1 MFNSDFVIISI
12 LYYIMP
18 RKKIMSEKKIL
29 KIFSFSSSDGWTH
42 DEILE
47 FQKNH
52 LNSNWILFSNTDGKY
67 SVDTFVNTH
76 EICDDANRLRVFSDN
91 HLEIDRLINVD

>member
-18 RKKIMSEKKIL
+18 RKKIMPEKKIL

-52 LNSNWILFSNTDGKY
+52 LNSNWILFSNTGGKY

>member
-1 MFNSDFVIISI
+1 MVGWG
-12 LYYIMP
+12 
-18 RKKIMSEKKIL
+18 RRRCQKKIL

-42 DEILE
+42 GEILE

-52 LNSNWILFSNTDGKY
+52 LNSDWLLFSNTDGKY

-76 EICDDANRLRVFSDN
+76 EISDDANRLRVFTDN

>member
-1 MFNSDFVIISI
+1 
-12 LYYIMP
+12 
-18 RKKIMSEKKIL
+18 MSEKKIL

-42 DEILE
+42 GEILE

-52 LNSNWILFSNTDGKY
+52 LNSDWILFSNTDGKY

-76 EICDDANRLRVFSDN
+76 EIGDDANTKSIYR
-91 HLEIDRLINVD
+91 

>member
-1 MFNSDFVIISI
+1 MLNSDFVIISI

-18 RKKIMSEKKIL
+18 RKTIMPEKKIL

-42 DEILE
+42 AEIL
-47 FQKNH
+47 
-52 LNSNWILFSNTDGKY
+52 NTDGKY

-76 EICDDANRLRVFSDN
+76 ENGDDANRLRVFSDN
-91 HLEIDRLINVD
+91 HLEIDRLTNVD

>member
-1 MFNSDFVIISI
+1 
-12 LYYIMP
+12 
-18 RKKIMSEKKIL
+18 MSQKKIL

-42 DEILE
+42 NEILE

-52 LNSNWILFSNTDGKY
+52 LNSDWTLYSNTDGKN

-76 EICDDANRLRVFSDN
+76 EIGDDANRLRVFTDN

>member
-1 MFNSDFVIISI
+1 
-12 LYYIMP
+12 
-18 RKKIMSEKKIL
+18 MSQKKIL

-42 DEILE
+42 NEILE

-52 LNSNWILFSNTDGKY
+52 LNSDWILFSNTDGKY

-76 EICDDANRLRVFSDN
+76 EIGDDANGLRVFTDN

>member
-18 RKKIMSEKKIL
+18 RKIMPEKKIL

-52 LNSNWILFSNTDGKY
+52 LNSNWILF
-67 SVDTFVNTH
+67 
-76 EICDDANRLRVFSDN
+76 
-91 HLEIDRLINVD
+91 

>member
-1 MFNSDFVIISI
+1 
-12 LYYIMP
+12 
-18 RKKIMSEKKIL
+18 MSEKKIL

-42 DEILE
+42 GEILE

-52 LNSNWILFSNTDGKY
+52 LNSDWILFSNTDGKY

-76 EICDDANRLRVFSDN
+76 EISDDANRLRVFTDN

>member
-1 MFNSDFVIISI
+1 
-12 LYYIMP
+12 MP
-18 RKKIMSEKKIL
+18 EKKIL

-42 DEILE
+42 KEILE

-52 LNSNWILFSNTDGKY
+52 LNSDWILFSNTDGKY

-76 EICDDANRLRVFSDN
+76 EISDDANRLRVFTDN

>member
-18 RKKIMSEKKIL
+18 RKKIMPEKKIL

-42 DEILE
+42 DEIFE